1 MIATMSLSCTVS
13 IADAGQGGPG
23 GRPTTMGPPTSTTPR
38 YGPPTTLPPDYCPL
52 AGFCQNFDAMDV
64 IDNTIYVFKGVTS
77 CECWL
82 LINFWLNF
90 KTCRKTRKSV
100 LYLVLYLCILQLRS
114 YIFLDI
120 TEIKIE
126 HWQKWCASLLEDLSL
141 HRLDV
146 FSVFVSTPDRRK
158 ICATLSLALRREIL
172 GRQNPL
178 KIYTD
183 FS

>member
-114 YIFLDI
+114 YIFFRYYWDI
-120 TEIKIE
+120 NRTLTKVMCFIIRRPLFTST
-126 HWQKWCASLLEDLSL
+126 WRFFSICL
-141 HRLDV
+141 HSRP
-146 FSVFVSTPDRRK
+146 T
-158 ICATLSLALRREIL
+158 
-172 GRQNPL
+172 
-178 KIYTD
+178 
-183 FS
+183 